1 LKFYGTAPYI
11 LRDDRN
17 ELAFIAA
24 LASQYYLVVHNP
36 ATWALKDCGLLTS
49 FSTVSNGQT
58 YYPTLGQMVPK
69 LTYSGQ
75 QGAEESLVLNT
86 NVTSIFYDNEAG
98 VTTWRT
104 DFVSYD
110 GNMQ

>member
-1 LKFYGTAPYI
+1 
-11 LRDDRN
+11 
-17 ELAFIAA
+17 
-24 LASQYYLVVHNP
+24 
-36 ATWALKDCGLLTS
+36 
-49 FSTVSNGQT
+49 
-58 YYPTLGQMVPK
+58 MVPK

-86 NVTSIFYDNEAG
+86 NVTSIFYDNDAG